1 MKRIAIAEG
10 DGLWLQ
16 SHGHGDDRRFAE
28 LFAATWRACYAQT
41 EIAPVGVAVSRHR
54 HGLDPQADIREPSR
68 HPTSLPADQGTGASC
83 DPKLCHRQSH
93 PAIGQE
99 KRCQAALH
107 SGRFRP
113 NGKVGRRRLA
123 RATGTYDRSRARFRA
138 ANYKTLQRAMGPL
151 AALDPGPGHILPSA
165 RRRRSLDVHSSRT
178 RFGPRPSYRRGIVAQ
193 GRTCL
198 EWPPLHSVRI
208 RAGIAR
214 RRPVSRSGSSAVGR
228 RN

>member
-99 KRCQAALH
+99 KRCQAALPFWAIPAQWQ
-107 SGRFRP
+107 GRTDL
-113 NGKVGRRRLA
+113 GRRRSRPFRQKPRTLSSREDSNTLQA
-123 RATGTYDRSRARFRA
+123 SNRATC
-138 ANYKTLQRAMGPL
+138 
-151 AALDPGPGHILPSA
+151 
-165 RRRRSLDVHSSRT
+165 
-178 RFGPRPSYRRGIVAQ
+178 RFGPRPWS
-193 GRTCL
+193 
-198 EWPPLHSVRI
+198 HSS
-208 RAGIAR
+208 
-214 RRPVSRSGSSAVGR
+214 RRPSAGRSMFTLLERVSGQFTIVP
-228 RN
+228 